1 MPPIAR
7 YTLRRLVLA
16 GITLVGVVI
25 AVFLLTH
32 ILPSDPAALRA
43 GPLATEE
50 LIDQYRQEMGLDRP
64 IYVQFVHYAGLLARG
79 DLGTSWRTDQPVLD
93 ELRQR
98 LPATLELA
106 TV

>member
-50 LIDQYRQEMGLDRP
+50 LIDQYRQDMGLDRP
-64 IYVQFVHYAGLLARG
+64 ILYG
-79 DLGTSWRTDQPVLD
+79 PN
-93 ELRQR
+93 QR
-98 LPATLELA
+98 
-106 TV
+106 